1 MHIAG
6 RESSW
11 HKAPMSWEKE
21 VTMQLGQVGIRE
33 LTAEFYRRIRTDDLI
48 GPMYPQDDWEG
59 SERRLADF
67 LCFRIAGNP
76 VYTETRGHPRLR
88 MRHVHFKI
96 DEAARDRWVQRMGE
110 AMDARGINGFVRE
123 SLDDFFFQIADFM
136 RNQG

>member
-1 MHIAG
+1 
-6 RESSW
+6 
-11 HKAPMSWEKE
+11 MSWEKE

-33 LTAEFYRRIRTDDLI
+33 LTAEFYRRIRMDDLI

-96 DEAARDRWVQRMGE
+96 DEKARDRWLLRMGE
-110 AMDARGINGFVRE
+110 AMDAKGIDGFVRE
-123 SLDDFFFQIADFM
+123 SLDAFFFQVADFM
-136 RNQG
+136 RNHG